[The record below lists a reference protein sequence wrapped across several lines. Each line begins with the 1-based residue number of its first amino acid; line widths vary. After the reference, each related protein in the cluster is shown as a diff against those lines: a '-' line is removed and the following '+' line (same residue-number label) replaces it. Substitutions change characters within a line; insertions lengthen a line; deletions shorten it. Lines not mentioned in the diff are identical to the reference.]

1 MLRDLKRERN
11 HTQSLGIEKHLMK
24 QSLGIVLE
32 KPKSSRM
39 LAGEDRKKDEK
50 DI

>member
-1 MLRDLKRERN
+1 MFRDLKRERN
-11 HTQSLGIEKHLMK
+11 YIQFLGIEKYFMK

-32 KPKSSRM
+32 KFKSSRM
-39 LAGEDRKKDEK
+39 LVGEDRKKDEK